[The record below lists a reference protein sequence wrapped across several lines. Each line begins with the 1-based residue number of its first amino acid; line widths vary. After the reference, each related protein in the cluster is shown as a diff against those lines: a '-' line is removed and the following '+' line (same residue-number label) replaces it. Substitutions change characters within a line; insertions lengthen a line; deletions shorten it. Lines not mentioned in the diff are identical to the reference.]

1 MHRRQFLSGLAAL
14 AFSPRSSAA
23 EVEVDGVRLNRRLSE
38 LTSFGRTLEGGI
50 SRVAFSEADR
60 EARKLATSWMREAGL
75 AVRID
80 AAANVIGKR
89 EGRDNSLPPLLFG
102 SHLDSVPDGGN
113 YDGQV
118 GSVGA
123 IEVVQCLEER
133 GIATLHPL
141 EVILFTNEEN
151 GKTGS
156 RAMAGE
162 LVGSE
167 LDLPSHTEKSITEG
181 ISFLGGDPARID
193 DARRKPGEVFAF
205 LELHVEQGAVLDR
218 RGIDVGVVEGI
229 VGIERWNVRVDGFA
243 NHAGTTPMGERRD
256 ALLTA
261 ARIVDAV
268 NGIATETE
276 GRQVATVG
284 KIVAHP
290 GAPNVIPG
298 RVELTLEIRDLDM
311 VKIAKLQSAIEIET
325 RRIAAVNGTSVSFE
339 KYYESRGAF
348 ADDRLRNVIR
358 ESAEVLGLSTLFL
371 PSGAGHDAQS
381 LALIAPMGMI
391 FVPSVDGISHSPK
404 EHTLPEDVEAG
415 ANVLLRSVLATDA
428 LALD

>member
-1 MHRRQFLSGLAAL
+1 M
-14 AFSPRSSAA
+14 
-23 EVEVDGVRLNRRLSE
+23 
-38 LTSFGRTLEGGI
+38 
-50 SRVAFSEADR
+50 
-60 EARKLATSWMREAGL
+60 SWMREAGL

-80 AAANVIGKR
+80 TAANVIGRR
-89 EGRDNSLPPLLFG
+89 EGRDRSLPPLLFG
-102 SHLDSVPDGGN
+102 SHVDSVPDGGN

-118 GSVGA
+118 GSVAA

-133 GIATLHPL
+133 ALETRHPL
-141 EVILFTNEEN
+141 EVVIFTNEEN

-162 LVGSE
+162 LEDRE
-167 LDLPSHTEKSITEG
+167 LALPSHGEKSIAQG
-181 ISFLGGDPARID
+181 VSFLGGDPARID
-193 DARRKPGEVFAF
+193 EARRKPGEVFAF

-243 NHAGTTPMGERRD
+243 NHAGTTPMDERRD

-261 ARIVDAV
+261 SRIVDAV
-268 NGIATETE
+268 NRVATGNE

-284 KIVAHP
+284 KIAAHP

-311 VKIAKLQSAIEIET
+311 AKIAKLQNAIEVEA
-325 RRIAAVNGTSVSFE
+325 RRIAALNETTATFE
-339 KYYESRGAF
+339 KYYESRGAP

-358 ESAEVLGLSTLFL
+358 ESADALGLSTLSL

-381 LALIAPMGMI
+381 LALVAPMGMI

-404 EHTLPEDVEAG
+404 ELTREADVEAG
-415 ANVLLRSVLATDA
+415 ANVLLRSILETDA

>member
-1 MHRRQFLSGLAAL
+1 MHRRQFLFGLSAL
-14 AFSPRSSAA
+14 ALSPRFAA
-23 EVEVDGVRLNRRLSE
+23 GVDGARLNRRLRE
-38 LTSFGRTLEGGI
+38 LAPFGRTPEGGI

-60 EARKLATSWMREAGL
+60 QARELAMAWMREAGL

-80 AAANVIGKR
+80 AAANVIGRR
-89 EGRDNSLPPLLFG
+89 EGRDRSLPPLLFG
-102 SHLDSVPDGGN
+102 SHVDSVPDGGN

-118 GSVGA
+118 GSVAA

-133 GIATLHPL
+133 GLETLHPL
-141 EVILFTNEEN
+141 EVAIFTNEEN

-162 LVGSE
+162 LEDRE
-167 LDLPSHTEKSITEG
+167 LALPSHGERSIGEG
-181 ISFLGGDPARID
+181 ISFLGGDPARIGA
-193 DARRKPGEVFAF
+193 ARRRPGEVFAF

-243 NHAGTTPMGERRD
+243 NHAGTTPMDERRD
-256 ALLTA
+256 ALLTGS
-261 ARIVDAV
+261 RIVEAV

-284 KIVAHP
+284 KITAHP

-311 VKIAKLQSAIEIET
+311 AKIAKIQSAIESEA
-325 RRIAAVNGTSVSFE
+325 RRIAAVNQTSVSFE
-339 KYYESRGAF
+339 KYYESRGAP
-348 ADDRLRNVIR
+348 ADERLRNVIR
-358 ESAEVLGLSTLFL
+358 ESADALGLSTLSL

-381 LALIAPMGMI
+381 LALLAPMGMI

-404 EHTLPEDVEAG
+404 ELTIEADVEAG
-415 ANVLLRSVLATDA
+415 ANVLLRSILATDA